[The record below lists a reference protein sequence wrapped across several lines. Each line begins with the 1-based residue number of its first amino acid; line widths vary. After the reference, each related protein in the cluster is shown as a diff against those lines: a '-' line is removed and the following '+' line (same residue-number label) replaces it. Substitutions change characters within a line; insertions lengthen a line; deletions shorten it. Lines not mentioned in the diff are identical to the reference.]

1 MSVPNPRNY
10 EIKVRL
16 VDGTH
21 AVPEIPPDMGLGDSV
36 RFSSPD
42 GTSLNID
49 FPEDSPFLDD
59 SGQSITHIADSQ
71 PRELR
76 KQGSFTCQCKLRL
89 PSGQMVGWPSSG
101 QSGGVVPI
109 KK

>member
-1 MSVPNPRNY
+1 MSVTNPQSY

-21 AVPEIPPDMGLGDSV
+21 AVPEIPSDMGLGDTV

-42 GTSLNID
+42 GSLNID

-59 SGQSITHIADSQ
+59 SGRAIKQITDSQ

-89 PSGQMVGWPSSG
+89 PTGQMVGWPASG

-109 KK
+109 KR